1 MQINWEAVGAI
12 GEIVGAIAVFATL
25 VYLARQMRQ
34 SNELL
39 RAQARSVFLQNRERA
54 LQALYENDELVESM
68 QKAGANQELTSLES
82 KRLEL
87 YYRSIYVLWDWEY
100 EQYTG
105 GLLAEPPET
114 RFKTALNYYPL
125 LRENWPKHKVTLSPQ
140 FTKYFEANVLN

>member
-1 MQINWEAVGAI
+1 MQINWEAAGAI
-12 GEIVGAIAVFATL
+12 GEIVGAAAVFATL

-39 RAQARSVFLQNRERA
+39 RTQARSVFLQNRERA

-105 GLLAEPPET
+105 GLLAESPET
-114 RFKTALNYYPL
+114 RFKIALNYYPL
-125 LRENWPKHKVTLSPQ
+125 LKENWPKHKATLNPK